1 MKLEGDIESLP
12 EALAGEVS
20 VFLASSSS
28 SSAAAAAAAASSVGL
43 AFLFWL
49 PTGLHVDVVCM
60 YFCGVH
66 ASHVQHV

>member
-28 SSAAAAAAAASSVGL
+28 SSAAAAASSVGL

>member
-28 SSAAAAAAAASSVGL
+28 SYAAATAAASSVGL

-66 ASHVQHV
+66 CISCAA

>member
-20 VFLASSSS
+20 VFLASSS
-28 SSAAAAAAAASSVGL
+28 AAAAVASSVGL

>member
-12 EALAGEVS
+12 EALAGEAS

-28 SSAAAAAAAASSVGL
+28 SSYAAAAAASSVGL